1 MDCFPKMNSS
11 TLNIRV
17 SPGAK
22 NTALERLPDGGWKL
36 RLRARA
42 VEGQANAALLAQLAE
57 WLDLPRSRV
66 TLLRGQTNRQKVVAV
81 EGLSAEEIARR
92 LEAVDF

>member
-1 MDCFPKMNSS
+1 MSS
-11 TLNIRV
+11 ATLSIRV

-22 NTALERLPDGGWKL
+22 NTVLERLSDGGWKL

-57 WLDLPRSRV
+57 WLGLSKSRV
-66 TLLRGQTNRQKVVAV
+66 TLVRGQTSRQKVVAV
-81 EGLSAEEIARR
+81 EGLDAEEIVRR